1 MQTVPTAFLRSLE
14 GMRRLPDTY
23 TSIIQGTLIHDAR
36 NEFASIAIQHG
47 FDRILWIDSDMTFP
61 PDLLERLSK
70 HLDNGK
76 FMVCGLYFKRVLPTG
91 PVIYCRQER
100 QTDPVL
106 GEHIRPV
113 PYTDYP
119 RNQTFEID
127 ACGFGAVMTD
137 VALVRAVWDRYGPPF
152 SPYLNIGEDLSFCW
166 RVREM
171 GQRIWCDSSIS
182 AGHIG
187 TAIFDEGTWIA
198 QQRAVPDKNDHQN
211 GDTQNGNDIQNS
223 GANTDGEDDHQSSD
237 GIQNGTNQTNQS
249 NHSEG
254 T

>member
-23 TSIIQGTLIHDAR
+23 TSIIEGTLIHDAR

-100 QTDPVL
+100 QTNPVL

-152 SPYLNIGEDLSFCW
+152 TPYLSIGEDLSFCW

-171 GQRIWCDSSIS
+171 GQRIWCDSSIT

-198 QQRAVPDKNDHQN
+198 QQRAIPDRDDHQN
-211 GDTQNGNDIQNS
+211 GM
-223 GANTDGEDDHQSSD
+223 DDNQSV
-237 GIQNGTNQTNQS
+237 GIQNNTANQTNQTD
-249 NHSEG
+249 HHEG
-254 T
+254 A

>member
-23 TSIIQGTLIHDAR
+23 TSISQCTLIHDAR

-61 PDLLERLSK
+61 PDLLERLSR

-100 QTDPVL
+100 QTDPEL

-113 PYTDYP
+113 SYTDYP

-198 QQRAVPDKNDHQN
+198 QQRSALDR
-211 GDTQNGNDIQNS
+211 
-223 GANTDGEDDHQSSD
+223 DDHQSSD
-237 GIQNGTNQTNQS
+237 GIQNDTNQTNQS
-249 NHSEG
+249 NHSER